1 VQIENDAVVQV
12 FNNWTFRFRPSKV
25 NPTRLLLMLHGWTGD
40 ENSMWVFSRN
50 LPHHLAVLAPRA
62 PIIVPEGGYSWREIQ
77 PDTWGRPKLDDLC
90 ASVDAL
96 LRFVDEWPPLAGLR
110 NDQMDLIGFSQ
121 GAALSYTLAILYP
134 DRVRAIA
141 ALSGFLPEGVME
153 LLAKRPLDGKAVYI
167 THGRQDDKIPV
178 AQARSTVDML
188 QESGAQVT
196 YCESDGG
203 HKVDPDCFNGLA
215 DFFS

>member
-1 VQIENDAVVQV
+1 VLPLSCQKGVIVGGKFNQILGDGQNWMIYAQV
-12 FNNWTFRFRPSKV
+12 W
-25 NPTRLLLMLHGWTGD
+25 
-40 ENSMWVFSRN
+40 
-50 LPHHLAVLAPRA
+50 
-62 PIIVPEGGYSWREIQ
+62 
-77 PDTWGRPKLDDLC
+77 
-90 ASVDAL
+90 
-96 LRFVDEWPPLAGLR
+96 
-110 NDQMDLIGFSQ
+110 MDLIGFSQ

-188 QESGAQVT
+188 RESGAQVT